1 VSHDE
6 DVRQTSMVPSRVAD
20 TVALALFVLIGIHS
34 HHETGVR
41 TLFVRNAVPL
51 EIAWFAVASVA
62 GTYRRPGIRT
72 LVWTWAVA
80 VPAGLLVRTLW
91 VGSPAGVRL
100 VTFLA
105 VGLVFTSILLLI
117 GRGLVRLI
125 ERAKGSRSDRNVV
138 R

>member
-1 VSHDE
+1 
-6 DVRQTSMVPSRVAD
+6 
-20 TVALALFVLIGIHS
+20 
-34 HHETGVR
+34 
-41 TLFVRNAVPL
+41 
-51 EIAWFAVASVA
+51 
-62 GTYRRPGIRT
+62 
-72 LVWTWAVA
+72 VWTWAVA